1 MKYMRSKNRI
11 YKDIIPILVD
21 VMEKENI
28 TTFVD
33 AFCGGCSIIE
43 NIPQKYHR
51 IANDNNK
58 YLIAMLSHLTEKK
71 DIYPRYIDKELYSK
85 ARDCFHGKNN
95 SYDDD
100 MVGWIGFMA
109 SYNGRFFDGGY
120 SGHNVKIKNNK
131 IRDYVTENINNT
143 LEQVPLLKD
152 IEWHYGDYRDLNIPE
167 HSLVYCDIPYKGT
180 KQYSTSKDFDYD
192 AFYMWCR
199 LMNRKGHRIFVS
211 EYDMP
216 KDFKCVW
223 QKEIT
228 NAMHQTNTKKP
239 IEKLYAL

>member
-1 MKYMRSKNRI
+1 MKYMGSKNRI
-11 YKDIIPILVD
+11 AKDIIPILVD
-21 VMEKENI
+21 VMGKEKI

-43 NIPQKYHR
+43 NIPQKYNR

-58 YLIAMLSHLTEKK
+58 YLIAMLSHLIEKK
-71 DIYPRYIDKELYSK
+71 DIYPKYIDKELYSK
-85 ARDCFHGKNN
+85 ARDCFHEKNN
-95 SYDDD
+95 LYDDD

-131 IRDYVTENINNT
+131 TRDYITENINNT

-152 IEWHYGDYRDLNIPE
+152 IEWHYGDYRDLNISE

-199 LMNRKGHRIFVS
+199 LMKEKGHIVFVS

-216 KDFKCVW
+216 NDFKCVW

-228 NAMHQTNTKKP
+228 NTMHQTKTKKP
-239 IEKLYAL
+239 VEKLFTL